1 MNWRDALDSEM
12 RWILDLVGGKTTP
25 LPDGLNV
32 RRLLDLLIHHRLL
45 LLVAGRLGTL
55 LPAPDREIVS
65 DLQQRALRTSL
76 ARTHGLLRL
85 MELFDRAGIPVLTI
99 KGPAYG
105 AQILKD
111 PIRRGG
117 QDVDLLVQPPDEA
130 RALALLEELGY
141 RTVGPVEWKSRTLS
155 GPEDWPPVDLHI
167 HLASQEEVLDLRD
180 LRPFERAVK
189 VEIAD
194 KQLSTLPPDDAVIY
208 AAYHG
213 LRHAWARLHWAYDLL
228 AALDHPDLDWSA
240 IFARAEVL
248 GCERHLAAG
257 LVFVAE
263 AFDRPLPPV
272 LTQRQALL
280 TLAHSIAATHLAH
293 LNDPVSERGMRASA
307 PLRHLLIE
315 LRLHY
320 RWRERWAILRMHL
333 SPAEEDRV
341 AHPLPKG
348 FGGLYLPLKVLRI
361 LRRKYRLRQP

>member
-1 MNWRDALDSEM
+1 MSWRVALDSEM
-12 RWILDLVGGKTTP
+12 RWLLDLAGGKSP
-25 LPDGLNV
+25 PMPDGLDV

-45 LLVAGRLGTL
+45 LLVAGPLGPL
-55 LPAPDREIVS
+55 LPTSDRATLS

-76 ARTHGLLRL
+76 ARTYGLLRL
-85 MELFDRAGIPVLTI
+85 AEHFEKAAIPVLAI
-99 KGPAYG
+99 KGAAYG
-105 AQILKD
+105 AQILSD

-117 QDVDLLVQPPDEA
+117 QDVDLLIQPADEA
-130 RALALLEELGY
+130 RALALLEGLGY

-167 HLASQEEVLDLRD
+167 HLASQAEVLALRD
-180 LRPFERAVK
+180 LRPFERAVT

-194 KQLSTLPPDDAVIY
+194 KHLSTLPPEDAVIY

-228 AALDHPDLDWSA
+228 AALDHPDLDWPA
-240 IFARAEVL
+240 IFARAEGL

-263 AFDRPLPPV
+263 AFDRQLPPA
-272 LTQRQALL
+272 LTQRPALL
-280 TLAHSIAATHLAH
+280 TLARPIAATHLAH
-293 LNDPVSERGMRASA
+293 LNDPPTERGMRASA

-333 SPAEEDRV
+333 SPAEEDR
-341 AHPLPKG
+341 AAFNLPKEVG
-348 FGGLYLPLKVLRI
+348 WLYLPLKALRI
-361 LRRKYRLRQP
+361 LRRKYRLRQR